1 MHIALINGHVNKV
14 FIFFGSHGEAFLL
27 NKALFSCPQQ
37 ILRVLENGFMAWL
50 TNFSAYWSGSN

>member
-37 ILRVLENGFMAWL
+37 ILRVLENGFMA
-50 TNFSAYWSGSN
+50 